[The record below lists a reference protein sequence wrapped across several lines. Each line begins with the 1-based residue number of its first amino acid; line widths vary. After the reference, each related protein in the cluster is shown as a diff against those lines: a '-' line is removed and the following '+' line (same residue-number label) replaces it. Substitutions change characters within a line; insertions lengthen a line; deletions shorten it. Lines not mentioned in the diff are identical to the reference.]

1 MSYSW
6 VGKSFV
12 IFSLDCTSDPSDH
25 IGFLSD
31 ILSRIDKDKSQEA
44 YVLLLATIARAKL
57 VFGDI
62 EGTKADMDAAWKVLD
77 ELSGVDS
84 GVNAAYYSI
93 AADYYKVI
101 PPPSDLTVALNCLTR
116 QKRSTDR
123 ITRTRYFISPAWISE
138 RIFRPKTGWAGRTTS
153 ALLLSSVTRY
163 TTSASWYE
171 SGFIWVYAQFPD
183 CS

>member
-1 MSYSW
+1 MTVCGPYGEFISQLCSY
-6 VGKSFV
+6 FPH
-12 IFSLDCTSDPSDH
+12 LDPSDH

-57 VFGDI
+57 IFGDI

-101 PPPSDLTVALNCLTR
+101 PPQV
-116 QKRSTDR
+116 
-123 ITRTRYFISPAWISE
+123 
-138 RIFRPKTGWAGRTTS
+138 TS
-153 ALLLSSVTRY
+153 QWR
-163 TTSASWYE
+163 
-171 SGFIWVYAQFPD
+171 
-183 CS
+183 

>member
-1 MSYSW
+1 MSHAGVFTS
-6 VGKSFV
+6 GH
-12 IFSLDCTSDPSDH
+12 ISLLRFSDPSDH

-57 VFGDI
+57 IFGDT

-77 ELSGVDS
+77 DLSGVDR

-101 PPPSDLTVALNCLTR
+101 SPGTISFAMVLNDLPRLE
-116 QKRSTDR
+116 RSMGH
-123 ITRTRYFISPAWISE
+123 ITRTHCFTSPASI
-138 RIFRPKTGWAGRTTS
+138 
-153 ALLLSSVTRY
+153 
-163 TTSASWYE
+163 
-171 SGFIWVYAQFPD
+171 
-183 CS
+183 

>member
-1 MSYSW
+1 MIVCEPCGEFIPQLSSY
-6 VGKSFV
+6 FPY
-12 IFSLDCTSDPSDH
+12 LDPSDH

-57 VFGDI
+57 IFGDI

-101 PPPSDLTVALNCLTR
+101 FSQIAPS
-116 QKRSTDR
+116 
-123 ITRTRYFISPAWISE
+123 
-138 RIFRPKTGWAGRTTS
+138 
-153 ALLLSSVTRY
+153 
-163 TTSASWYE
+163 
-171 SGFIWVYAQFPD
+171 
-183 CS
+183 